1 MRAPLTPGERRLA
14 KILHAF
20 GWIFAFGALAFF
32 LRPEGTVADLDRIGV
47 ALGLPSL
54 PAAERPVASDFWL
67 ILAVANM
74 ATIAACCFV
83 AARDVR
89 GLRPLVYPVIV
100 SKLTSSS
107 AGLLLFAFRAPTL
120 PFLSATLVDLPIAL
134 ILLAALRGA
143 PVPLTERRAA

>member
-1 MRAPLTPGERRLA
+1 MTSLTPGERRLA
-14 KILHAF
+14 TILGAF

-32 LRPEGTVADLDRIGV
+32 VRPEGTIADLDRIGV

-54 PAAERPVASDFWL
+54 PSADRPIGAEFWL

-74 ATIAACCFV
+74 ATIAACCFL

-89 GLRPLVYPVIV
+89 GLRSLVYPVIV

-107 AGLLLFAFRAPTL
+107 AGLLLFAFRAHAF
-120 PFLSATLVDLPIAL
+120 PFLSATLVDFPIAV
-134 ILLAALRGA
+134 ILLVALRAA
-143 PVPLTERRAA
+143 PLPASERRAA

>member
-1 MRAPLTPGERRLA
+1 MRMSLTPGERRLA
-14 KILHAF
+14 RILRAF
-20 GWIFAFGALAFF
+20 GWIFAFGAVAFF
-32 LRPEGTVADLDRIGV
+32 VRPEGTVADIDRIGV
-47 ALGLPSL
+47 ALGMASL
-54 PAAERPVASDFWL
+54 PPAGMPVGSDFWL

-89 GLRPLVYPVIV
+89 GLRSLVYPVIV

-107 AGLLLFAFRAPTL
+107 TGLLLFIFRAHAL
-120 PFLSATLVDLPIAL
+120 PFLTAMLVDLPIAL